1 MGSTTV
7 MVPLKP
13 GLWYMIPSYENE
25 RKKERMRKQDKGAV
39 TKWDLFYGI
48 LIGHKQGEAKL
59 RGLKEGLNGPPV
71 TEGGLLSRLQGHSI
85 AVSGELFFF
94 FFFVGL
100 NCQGSG
106 VKEREISRSGEPG

>member
-1 MGSTTV
+1 
-7 MVPLKP
+7 
-13 GLWYMIPSYENE
+13 
-25 RKKERMRKQDKGAV
+25 MRKQDKGAG

-94 FFFVGL
+94 FFCWVELPRIWSEGKRNLTFWRTWL
-100 NCQGSG
+100 KSMWNL
-106 VKEREISRSGEPG
+106 KEASRF